1 MADDTQDKFDDLSR
15 SANEDDGE
23 PVDYDPFPEDTI
35 ADAMKAI
42 ERLARTCVSNTD
54 RLSAALNKQAQALN
68 ELAKS
73 IRARREVVR
82 DENGKITATRVVH

>member
-1 MADDTQDKFDDLSR
+1 MADGTQDKFDDLSR

-23 PVDYDPFPEDTI
+23 PVDYDPFPEDKI

-54 RLSAALNKQAQALN
+54 RLSAALNKQAQALKA
-68 ELAKS
+68 LAEAITS
-73 IRARREVVR
+73 PRAVVR
-82 DENGKITATRVVH
+82 DDRGKITGTKVVH